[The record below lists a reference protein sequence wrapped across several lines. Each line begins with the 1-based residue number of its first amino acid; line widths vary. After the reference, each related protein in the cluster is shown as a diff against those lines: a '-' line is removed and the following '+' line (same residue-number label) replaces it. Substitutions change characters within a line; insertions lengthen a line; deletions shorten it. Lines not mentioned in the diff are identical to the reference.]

1 MDWFYRE
8 SKEGQIY
15 CKSCWFLFI
24 LDDGKMR
31 KENQRK
37 LKSEMSER
45 NTQSG
50 IRTTKEVDSNK
61 TENSKREENISKIVK
76 RMETLDGD
84 EIELDSNEDE
94 LDNEALDGA
103 LYFADDEQTNSNL
116 KTVNEPQNK
125 KGDMEEIREGEII
138 DEDVF
143 QPSIVNITTSNKE
156 EDVEKAGEGEIADE
170 DVFEPSVVN
179 NTFNN
184 ENETDKNVEESLD
197 LNKSDV
203 DIDDIYDTD
212 IEKAVTDA
220 INELS
225 KEKMTAPEKTELSD
239 EIENVSISKEKI

>member
-1 MDWFYRE
+1 
-8 SKEGQIY
+8 
-15 CKSCWFLFI
+15 
-24 LDDGKMR
+24 MR

-50 IRTTKEVDSNK
+50 IRTTKEVDSSK

-116 KTVNEPQNK
+116 KTVNETQNK

-225 KEKMTAPEKTELSD
+225 KEKMTAPEKTEVSD

>member
-1 MDWFYRE
+1 M
-8 SKEGQIY
+8 
-15 CKSCWFLFI
+15 FI
-24 LDDGKMR
+24 LGDGKMR

-50 IRTTKEVDSNK
+50 IRTTKEVDSSK

-125 KGDMEEIREGEII
+125 KRRYGRN
-138 DEDVF
+138 
-143 QPSIVNITTSNKE
+143 QRRRN
-156 EDVEKAGEGEIADE
+156 
-170 DVFEPSVVN
+170 
-179 NTFNN
+179 
-184 ENETDKNVEESLD
+184 
-197 LNKSDV
+197 
-203 DIDDIYDTD
+203 YR
-212 IEKAVTDA
+212 
-220 INELS
+220 
-225 KEKMTAPEKTELSD
+225 
-239 EIENVSISKEKI
+239 

>member
-1 MDWFYRE
+1 
-8 SKEGQIY
+8 
-15 CKSCWFLFI
+15 
-24 LDDGKMR
+24 MR

-50 IRTTKEVDSNK
+50 IRTTKEVDSSK

-225 KEKMTAPEKTELSD
+225 KEKMSAPEKTGLSD

>member
-1 MDWFYRE
+1 
-8 SKEGQIY
+8 
-15 CKSCWFLFI
+15 
-24 LDDGKMR
+24 MR

-50 IRTTKEVDSNK
+50 IRTTKEVDSSK

-76 RMETLDGD
+76 RKETLDGD

-225 KEKMTAPEKTELSD
+225 KEKMSAPEKTELSD

>member
-1 MDWFYRE
+1 
-8 SKEGQIY
+8 
-15 CKSCWFLFI
+15 
-24 LDDGKMR
+24 MR

-225 KEKMTAPEKTELSD
+225 KEKMSAPEKSELSD

>member
-1 MDWFYRE
+1 
-8 SKEGQIY
+8 
-15 CKSCWFLFI
+15 
-24 LDDGKMR
+24 MR

-50 IRTTKEVDSNK
+50 IRTTKEVDSSK

-239 EIENVSISKEKI
+239 EIENFSISKEKI

>member
-1 MDWFYRE
+1 
-8 SKEGQIY
+8 
-15 CKSCWFLFI
+15 
-24 LDDGKMR
+24 MR

-50 IRTTKEVDSNK
+50 IRTTKEVDSSK

-76 RMETLDGD
+76 RKETLDGD

>member
-1 MDWFYRE
+1 
-8 SKEGQIY
+8 
-15 CKSCWFLFI
+15 
-24 LDDGKMR
+24 MR

-76 RMETLDGD
+76 RMETLDRD